1 LLRVIRL
8 RAWEEFQ
15 TPLGTTIR
23 NTTCRD
29 WIVSQPPQGLGSSP
43 EKIEQLLRATDNA
56 NEALLAFDREMR
68 GNHGGNHGGIPN
80 PEGRNQ
86 HSPARGQSSER
97 FKADNVSLEPPQSR
111 ERNSSYGNSSQA
123 GLRRLERAA
132 NAGNGY
138 AAEMLRRVLDKE
150 DPLTVNAA
158 CVQLGW
164 RKPVKTV
171 VDTDDGMS
179 DAVVR
184 RLGPLDTVRQA
195 WKRATADQRREIAI
209 WINQQ
214 VTQEGP

>member
-1 LLRVIRL
+1 
-8 RAWEEFQ
+8 
-15 TPLGTTIR
+15 
-23 NTTCRD
+23 
-29 WIVSQPPQGLGSSP
+29 
-43 EKIEQLLRATDNA
+43 
-56 NEALLAFDREMR
+56 
-68 GNHGGNHGGIPN
+68 
-80 PEGRNQ
+80 
-86 HSPARGQSSER
+86 
-97 FKADNVSLEPPQSR
+97 
-111 ERNSSYGNSSQA
+111 
-123 GLRRLERAA
+123 
-132 NAGNGY
+132 
-138 AAEMLRRVLDKE
+138 MLRRVLDKE
-150 DPLTVNAA
+150 DPLTINGA